1 MNKDDVLK
9 MIKPNA
15 YTYQGVSKR
24 DIKDLQARYQQAKQ
38 ALDTEGINT
47 LLRVRLIDLDEKT
60 ADFPPFSRKSVLI
73 NAIRYSGL
81 DGWTN
86 PHTREAKHE
95 QLQR

>member
-15 YTYQGVSKR
+15 YTYQGMSKR
-24 DIKDLQARYQQAKQ
+24 DIKDLQARYQQAKR

-47 LLRVRLIDLDEKT
+47 LLRVRLLELDSET

-73 NAIRYSGL
+73 NAIRYGGL

>member
-15 YTYQGVSKR
+15 YTYEGIPKS
-24 DIKDLQARYQQAKQ
+24 DIADLQARYQQAKQ
-38 ALDTEGINT
+38 ALDTEGVNT
-47 LLRVRLIDLDEKT
+47 LLKVRILELDSET

-73 NAIRYSGL
+73 NAIRYGGL